1 MRSII
6 TIGGLLVLL
15 TACDKKADPAYL
27 AEIEKGA
34 EALCKCVTLAKDEQV
49 ACMGKAGSVHPK
61 AGPDGE
67 PPGIYEEKLDDESK
81 SKIDALRKKHSSCE
95 AQIMAD

>member
-1 MRSII
+1 MRSLI

-15 TACDKKADPAYL
+15 SGCDKKADPAYL

-34 EALCKCVTLAKDEQV
+34 EEKCKCVTLAKGEQV

-61 AGPDGE
+61 TTPTGD

-81 SKIDALRKKHSSCE
+81 AKIDFVRAKAASCE
-95 AQIMAD
+95 ATIMAD

>member
-1 MRSII
+1 MRSIMF
-6 TIGGLLVLL
+6 IGGLLVLL
-15 TACDKKADPAYL
+15 AACDKKADPAYI

-61 AGPDGE
+61 QGPGGE
-67 PPGIYEEKLDDESK
+67 APGLYEEKLDDASK
-81 SKIDALRKKHSSCE
+81 ATIDALRAQASSCE
-95 AQIMAD
+95 AKIMAD